1 MLSVECLKALVIWIV
16 FRKKRMTECEIL
28 IVLLTLFFVLLQ
40 ISQYVF
46 EETFNLLFAVPFTQH
61 NATVSGATLA
71 ALSPAQIS
79 HIRRLNSLDLEL
91 YEFAKNLMF
100 KRYVYSTHSL
110 AKVSYQRL

>member
-1 MLSVECLKALVIWIV
+1 MYLCLTKHSG
-16 FRKKRMTECEIL
+16 
-28 IVLLTLFFVLLQ
+28 FVQ

-71 ALSPAQIS
+71 ALSPSQIA
-79 HIRRLNSLDLEL
+79 HIKRLNSLDLEL

-100 KRYVYSTHSL
+100 KRYVYFN
-110 AKVSYQRL
+110 